1 MRIVFL
7 ACKSLEWDLIFYG
20 KGKSCKQESAR
31 KLALLVQ
38 VAIIQTCWK
47 ISIVKNQKNKVSIL
61 SIFVINRV
69 MFFHYSC
76 EVF

>member
-7 ACKSLEWDLIFYG
+7 ACKSLGWDLIFYG

-38 VAIIQTCWK
+38 VAIIQMCWK
-47 ISIVKNQKNKVSIL
+47 ISIVKNKKNRVSIL
-61 SIFVINRV
+61 AIFVINRV
-69 MFFHYSC
+69 M
-76 EVF
+76 